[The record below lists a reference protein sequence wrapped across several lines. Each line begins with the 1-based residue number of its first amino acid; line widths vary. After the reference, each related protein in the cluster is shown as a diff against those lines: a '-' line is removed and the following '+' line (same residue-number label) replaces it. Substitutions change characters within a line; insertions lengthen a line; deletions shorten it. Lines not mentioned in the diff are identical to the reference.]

1 MLVTALANERGSPG
15 PVLVGSTGVKG
26 SIESSNGAGCPGLVK
41 RHEGGRVGSG
51 CMGLQA
57 AGDGA
62 VGTHVL
68 REEAVEVVSALLG
81 QGSGALGAGTGGR
94 ELGEQGKDSLDTTSR
109 LRLPVASGRLKV
121 GVGGRGRHGESQTR
135 LQSERRAE
143 RGDIE
148 ERSRQL

>member
-1 MLVTALANERGSPG
+1 
-15 PVLVGSTGVKG
+15 
-26 SIESSNGAGCPGLVK
+26 
-41 RHEGGRVGSG
+41 
-51 CMGLQA
+51 MGLQA

-68 REEAVEVVSALLG
+68 REEAVEVVSELLG
-81 QGSGALGAGTGGR
+81 QGCGALGAGTGGR
-94 ELGEQGKDSLDTTSR
+94 QRGEQRKDALDTTSK

-143 RGDIE
+143 REDIE